1 MRPRTLLAL
10 VPLTFALLTPGIAAA
25 DTPPIFPIL
34 PNQYFNGV
42 VNGATAD
49 ATVYT
54 VCPGPSTGQTGH
66 PAGGQNLSVARATTG
81 TTADVGYTGS
91 AGNSI
96 AATPQTS
103 ATTTSPVIFTVYS
116 QASALPTTWIVP
128 CDGYGLIAFTPL
140 PGSST
145 AHTDTVKVH
154 YINIAAGP
162 AQ

>member
-10 VPLTFALLTPGIAAA
+10 VPLAFAVLTPGIAAA
-25 DTPPIFPIL
+25 DTPPIYPIL

-42 VNGATAD
+42 VNGRTAD

-66 PAGGQNLSVARATTG
+66 PASGQNLSVARATAG

-96 AATPQTS
+96 AAQPVTS
-103 ATTTSPVIFTVYS
+103 VANNPVVFTAYS
-116 QASALPTTWIVP
+116 QASALPTAWVVP

-140 PGSST
+140 PGSSSVR
-145 AHTDTVKVH
+145 TDTVRVR
-154 YINIAAGP
+154 YVNIAAGP
-162 AQ
+162 A

>member
-10 VPLTFALLTPGIAAA
+10 VPLAFTVLTPGIAAA
-25 DTPPIFPIL
+25 DSPPIYPIL

-42 VNGATAD
+42 VNGQTTG

-66 PAGGQNLSVARATTG
+66 PASGQNLSVAQATAG

-91 AGNSI
+91 VGNSV
-96 AATPQTS
+96 AATPVTS
-103 ATTTSPVIFTVYS
+103 VANNPVVFTVYS
-116 QASALPTTWIVP
+116 QASALPTAWIVP
-128 CDGYGLIAFTPL
+128 CDGDGLIAFTPL
-140 PGSST
+140 PGSSS
-145 AHTDTVKVH
+145 AHTDNVKVH
-154 YINIAAGP
+154 YVNIAASP